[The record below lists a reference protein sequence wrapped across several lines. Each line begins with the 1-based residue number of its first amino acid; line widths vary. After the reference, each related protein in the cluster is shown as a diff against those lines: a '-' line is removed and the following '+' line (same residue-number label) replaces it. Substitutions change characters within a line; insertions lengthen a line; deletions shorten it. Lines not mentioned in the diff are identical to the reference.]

1 MPIVKECRK
10 RFSNLRQFAHT
21 GRELLT
27 RTQTWRSLSSK
38 PPSNCDVVV
47 IFGEEENVA
56 KIAWLADILGN
67 RVPELIVTQTYHSR
81 TRTHALYLACSH
93 KNLLKGAQELKMRK
107 RLIEE
112 VGGELQEFCIEDME
126 LFEDV
131 MDEKKF
137 FTSCERQTIVR
148 HYLMSLRAA
157 SFESWSDDLSF
168 SIDQSIIP
176 VLLSAGKIQSIF
188 PLHNRETL
196 NVLLHTWVG
205 GFKHHQP
212 IDLVEEYFG
221 MQIALYFAWLSH
233 YTKALIFPAVFGIL
247 CWLLLPYDKN
257 AALYYPIVALCTMLW
272 ATLFLESW
280 KRTNSSYTYRY
291 GTFDR
296 PSKLLEE
303 PRPQFYGYWEPSAIT
318 GRLERF
324 YPRWCRCMTVCL
336 VTVPVVGVC
345 LLFVGLVALGHMR
358 LQEITDR
365 KAQKWPFLLASLVS
379 YLPMILHA
387 ICIFVFNEVYYKIA
401 RWLTDRENHRLEEDY
416 SNALVAK
423 LILFQFVN
431 IFYASFYIAF
441 CQKDLDL
448 LRQHLITMLVTRQ
461 ITGNL
466 KEYFLPYGQ
475 TRMRQAWLS
484 VRFDRNIGTEHIPL
498 SGKTDESNDSMD
510 DDSVKA
516 TSKSSPGLSQECITE
531 DTDVR
536 RRNEGDQLTKQASLV
551 KDVSI
556 PPAEQEQIMPNYYD
570 TSEDYLEMF
579 IQFGFV
585 SMFTCAFPICGL
597 LALLN
602 NILEL
607 RGDAWKLVVI
617 FRRPFA
623 QPANGIGVWEHAFDI
638 VSYVA
643 IAVNIGLIG
652 VSGSLELLFPHLR
665 SIDYVLLLIAIEHL
679 FFVLRYGLARMVP
692 PIPSSLERKM
702 ATLEHKRRE
711 ALRTLEREERR
722 EAFMRNEQHLA
733 AGSDSV
739 SRT

>member
-1 MPIVKECRK
+1 MPLVRECRK
-10 RFSNLRQFAHT
+10 RLSNLQKFAHT

-27 RTQTWRSLSSK
+27 RTHTWRSLPSK
-38 PPSNCDVVV
+38 PPTNCDVVV
-47 IFGEEENVA
+47 IFGEEENMA
-56 KIAWLADILGN
+56 KIAWLADVLGN

-107 RLIEE
+107 RMIEE
-112 VGGELQEFCIEDME
+112 AGGELQEFCIEDME
-126 LFEDV
+126 LFENV
-131 MDEKKF
+131 MDEAKF

-148 HYLMSLRAA
+148 YYLMSLRAA
-157 SFESWSDDLSF
+157 SSECWSKDLPF
-168 SIDQSIIP
+168 STDQSIIP
-176 VLLSAGKIQSIF
+176 VLLSAGKIKSIF
-188 PLHNRETL
+188 PLHDRETL
-196 NVLLHTWVG
+196 KVLLHTWVG

-221 MQIALYFAWLSH
+221 VHIALYFAWLSH

-247 CWLLLPYDKN
+247 CWVLLPSDKT
-257 AALYYPIVALCTMLW
+257 AALFYPIVALCTMLW

-291 GTFDR
+291 GTLDR
-296 PSKLLEE
+296 PSVLLEE
-303 PRPQFYGYWEPSAIT
+303 PRPQFYGYWEPSPIT

-324 YPRWCRCMTVCL
+324 YPRWRRCLTVCL
-336 VTVPVVGVC
+336 VTVPVVSVC
-345 LLFVGLVALGHMR
+345 LLFVGLVSLGCMR
-358 LQEITDR
+358 LQDITDK
-365 KAQKWPFLLASLVS
+365 KAQKWPFLVASLVS

-387 ICIFVFNEVYYKIA
+387 ICIFIFNEVYYKIA
-401 RWLTDRENHRLEEDY
+401 RWLTDLENHRLDEDY
-416 SNALVAK
+416 TNALVAK
-423 LILFQFVN
+423 LIMFQFVN
-431 IFYASFYIAF
+431 IFFASFYIAF

-448 LRQHLITMLVTRQ
+448 LRQHLIAMLVTRQ

-484 VRFDRNIGTEHIPL
+484 VRFDKNFRTEHTSL
-498 SGKTDESNDSMD
+498 SGKTDESCVSTD
-510 DDSVKA
+510 DDSGKLA
-516 TSKSSPGLSQECITE
+516 SRSSPLVLEKCTTE
-531 DTDVR
+531 DTHVR
-536 RRNEGDQLTKQASLV
+536 RRTDDDPSTKRISST
-551 KDVSI
+551 KDESI
-556 PPAEQEQIMPNYYD
+556 PPAEQEQIMPSYDD
-570 TSEDYLEMF
+570 TSDDYLEMF

-602 NILEL
+602 NIFEL

-617 FRRPFA
+617 FRRPFG
-623 QPANGIGVWEHAFDI
+623 QSTSGIGVWEYAFDI

-652 VSGSLELLFPHLR
+652 ISGSLELLFPGLR
-665 SIDYVLLLIAIEHL
+665 NIDYVLLLIAIEHL
-679 FFVLRYGLARMVP
+679 LFMVRYGLARMVP
-692 PIPSSLERKM
+692 PIPSSLERKI
-702 ATLEHKRRE
+702 ATLEHRRRE

-722 EAFMRNEQHLA
+722 EARLRNEGHPSA
-733 AGSDSV
+733 SSDCDSPP
-739 SRT
+739 

>member
-1 MPIVKECRK
+1 MDVVDFLNFASE

-247 CWLLLPYDKN
+247 CWLLLPYDKT

-536 RRNEGDQLTKQASLV
+536 RRNEGDQLTSKQ
-551 KDVSI
+551 
-556 PPAEQEQIMPNYYD
+556 
-570 TSEDYLEMF
+570 
-579 IQFGFV
+579 
-585 SMFTCAFPICGL
+585 
-597 LALLN
+597 
-602 NILEL
+602 
-607 RGDAWKLVVI
+607 
-617 FRRPFA
+617 
-623 QPANGIGVWEHAFDI
+623 
-638 VSYVA
+638 
-643 IAVNIGLIG
+643 
-652 VSGSLELLFPHLR
+652 
-665 SIDYVLLLIAIEHL
+665 
-679 FFVLRYGLARMVP
+679 
-692 PIPSSLERKM
+692 
-702 ATLEHKRRE
+702 
-711 ALRTLEREERR
+711 
-722 EAFMRNEQHLA
+722 
-733 AGSDSV
+733 
-739 SRT
+739 